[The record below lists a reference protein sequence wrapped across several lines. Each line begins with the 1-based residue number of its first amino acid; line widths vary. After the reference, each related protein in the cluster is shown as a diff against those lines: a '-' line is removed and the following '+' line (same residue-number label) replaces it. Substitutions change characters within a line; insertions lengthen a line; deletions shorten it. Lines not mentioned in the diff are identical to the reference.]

1 MKRIAFFRLFAI
13 AFSLLPL
20 ATFAQG
26 QGSPV
31 SLRYSGGGTYYLVE
45 RSNWSK
51 YENGAYIGLT
61 HRETRAN
68 VTALAAGSDG
78 QRFSGFF
85 YVLEETLRDMSKAA
99 RGLDETLEAAFTV
112 LPDGRMRFTKDPG
125 YPALREFPVY
135 PATAVR
141 PGDRWQAAGTRIVDP
156 RNDGKRSALP
166 IMVEYEFVGQES
178 WHYRDVYRLR
188 AKFATRVNKYLKAKG
203 DDPNLKDASGTHDVD
218 ILVDAESGA
227 AVLILDRLD
236 ETFMYSDG
244 SSVRYRG
251 NTALF
256 TEAPVPIDETS
267 LIPKI
272 AGISSQAESA
282 IPPGRKGI
290 DGGTRDGGNGED
302 TFPENPRPQTQTQ
315 PSSPASVAVVTP
327 TETAPMGGTHPET
340 AKKPLEPVVNAPS
353 DASGGEPFTVEKTPQ
368 GIKLSVRDVRFAADS
383 DAILPEEAWR
393 IDAIADALKLVPGG
407 KFLVEGHT
415 ASVGKPE
422 GERLL
427 SIARAKK
434 ITDELVKRG
443 LLPEQFMYSGYG
455 GTRPV
460 ADNATNAGRAQNRR
474 VEITIL
480 E

>member
-1 MKRIAFFRLFAI
+1 MAF
-13 AFSLLPL
+13 LPL
-20 ATFAQG
+20 AAFAQG
-26 QGSPV
+26 LGNPV
-31 SLRYSGGGTYYLVE
+31 SLRYSGSGTYYLVE

-68 VTALAAGSDG
+68 VTALSSGSDG

-141 PGDRWQAAGTRIVDP
+141 PGDRWQAAATRIVDP

-178 WHYRDVYRLR
+178 WHDRDVYRLR
-188 AKFATRVNKYLKAKG
+188 AKFATRVNKYLRAKG
-203 DDPNLKDASGTHDVD
+203 DDPNLKDATGTHDVD

-236 ETFMYSDG
+236 ETFMYADG

-256 TEAPVPIDETS
+256 TEAPVPLDDTT

-282 IPPGRKGI
+282 IPTERKTADSGTRVTRSV
-290 DGGTRDGGNGED
+290 DDTFAESPQTAAPSTGTVTGGTSGTGITQTNPAPAV
-302 TFPENPRPQTQTQ
+302 TPRPD
-315 PSSPASVAVVTP
+315 ASKAPIAPVT
-327 TETAPMGGTHPET
+327 
-340 AKKPLEPVVNAPS
+340 NAPS
-353 DASGGEPFTVEKTPQ
+353 DASGGEPFTIEKTPQ
-368 GIKLSVRDVRFAADS
+368 GIKLSVRDVRFVADS
-383 DAILPEEAWR
+383 DAILPEETWR
-393 IDAIADALKLVPGG
+393 IDAIAEALKLIPGG

-460 ADNATNAGRAQNRR
+460 ADNATSAGRAQNRR

>member
-13 AFSLLPL
+13 ALSLLPL
-20 ATFAQG
+20 AAFSQG
-26 QGSPV
+26 LGNPV
-31 SLRYSGGGTYYLVE
+31 SLRYAGSGTYYLVE

-68 VTALAAGSDG
+68 VTAFAASPNG
-78 QRFSGFF
+78 QQFSGFF

-135 PATAVR
+135 PETAVR
-141 PGDRWQAAGTRIVDP
+141 PGDRWQAAATRIVDP

-178 WHYRDVYRLR
+178 WHDRDVYRLR

-203 DDPNLKDASGTHDVD
+203 DDQNLKDATGTHDVD

-236 ETFMYSDG
+236 ETFTYADG

-256 TEAPVPIDETS
+256 TEAPVPLDDTT

-282 IPPGRKGI
+282 IPPERKSV
-290 DGGTRDGGNGED
+290 DDTFAESPRTATPVPSAVTGGTGLA
-302 TFPENPRPQTQTQ
+302 QTK
-315 PSSPASVAVVTP
+315 
-327 TETAPMGGTHPET
+327 TAPISGTRPDV
-340 AKKPLEPVVNAPS
+340 AKAPIEPIANAPS

-393 IDAIADALKLVPGG
+393 IDAIAEALKLVPGG

-455 GTRPV
+455 GTKPV
-460 ADNATNAGRAQNRR
+460 ADNATSAGRAQNRR

>member
-1 MKRIAFFRLFAI
+1 
-13 AFSLLPL
+13 
-20 ATFAQG
+20 
-26 QGSPV
+26 
-31 SLRYSGGGTYYLVE
+31 
-45 RSNWSK
+45 
-51 YENGAYIGLT
+51 
-61 HRETRAN
+61 
-68 VTALAAGSDG
+68 
-78 QRFSGFF
+78 
-85 YVLEETLRDMSKAA
+85 VLEETLRDMSKAA

-178 WHYRDVYRLR
+178 WHGRDVYRLR

-203 DDPNLKDASGTHDVD
+203 DDPNLKDATGTHDVD

-256 TEAPVPIDETS
+256 TEAPVPIDETT

-272 AGISSQAESA
+272 AGISSQAESNV
-282 IPPGRKGI
+282 PPGRKVI

-302 TFPENPRPQTQTQ
+302 SFPENPRTQTQ
-315 PSSPASVAVVTP
+315 IKPPSPASVAVVTP
-327 TETAPMGGTHPET
+327 AETVPVGGTRPET

-353 DASGGEPFTVEKTPQ
+353 DASGNKPFTVEKTPQ

-434 ITDELVKRG
+434 ITDELVSRG

-460 ADNATNAGRAQNRR
+460 ADNATSAGRAQNRR